1 MSHEQITELL
11 LRIFTVNEQ
20 IVRQNL
26 QIMMY
31 LTNPRIEKKSD
42 L

>member
-1 MSHEQITELL
+1 MSQEQITELL
-11 LRIFTVNEQ
+11 QRIFAVNEQ
-20 IVRQNL
+20 IVRQNY

-31 LTNPRIEKKSD
+31 LTNPRIEKKGD